1 MAELNTL
8 ETQRG
13 GDAVKASSSRLRRL
27 LTEWRQFGIVA
38 ALIATVLVFTAIDH
52 DFFSGYNFVNIFLQS
67 SITAILAIG
76 ETLVIITAG
85 IDLRLDRRCSDGR
98 GRGADPQRGL
108 RSAGRHLGFAGR
120 GAAAGLLNG
129 VIITVTRI
137 TPFVV
142 TLGTM
147 SIFSGLALIVSN
159 GQTVYGLPQSFSDVL
174 AGSVGP
180 VPTPIIIALVVLVIT
195 SVIMKSTKLGEY
207 MIAIGGAREVAR
219 LAGINVVF
227 YTAAAYV
234 MSSMLAAV
242 AGMVTVA
249 RLGAADPILRAR
261 SAASC
266 GRRGCDGRRRSDGR
280 RRQHARRRHR
290 RPLDRDATGRTDFP
304 ERTGVLSA
312 GGDRSGHHPRAP
324 LQPSPEGPCM
334 MSRLRVESDQQ
345 GCRTL
350 SIDRKNGTRL
360 TDLSCR
366 NCSRPRRRFRA
377 MRRCGS
383 FW

>member
-1 MAELNTL
+1 MTMS
-8 ETQRG
+8 
-13 GDAVKASSSRLRRL
+13 VRLRRR
-27 LTEWRQFGIVA
+27 LTEWRQIGIVG
-38 ALIATVLVFTAIDH
+38 ALIATVLVFTAIDR

-85 IDLRLDRRCSDGR
+85 IDLSIGSALALTAVVAALILKNGYGLPLAILGSL
-98 GRGADPQRGL
+98 GA
-108 RSAGRHLGFAGR
+108 
-120 GAAAGLLNG
+120 GAVAGLLNG

-159 GQTVYGLPQSFSDVL
+159 GQTVYGLPQSFDDLL

-180 VPTPIIIALVVLVIT
+180 VPIPIIVALVVLTIT
-195 SVIMKSTKLGEY
+195 SIIMKATKLGEY

-219 LAGINVVF
+219 LAGINVTF

-249 RLGAADPILRAR
+249 RLGAADPILGQDLLLPAV
-261 SAASC
+261 AAAVM
-266 GRRGCDGRRRSDGR
+266 GGAD
-280 RRQHARRRHR
+280 
-290 RPLDRDATGRTDFP
+290 LM
-304 ERTGVLSA
+304 
-312 GGDRSGHHPRAP
+312 GGDGSMLGAVVGALLIAT
-324 LQPSPEGPCM
+324 LQAGLTFLNVQAFYQQVAIGVVIILALLFN
-334 MSRLRVESDQQ
+334 RLQK
-345 GCRTL
+345 G
-350 SIDRKNGTRL
+350 
-360 TDLSCR
+360 
-366 NCSRPRRRFRA
+366 
-377 MRRCGS
+377 GS
-383 FW
+383 